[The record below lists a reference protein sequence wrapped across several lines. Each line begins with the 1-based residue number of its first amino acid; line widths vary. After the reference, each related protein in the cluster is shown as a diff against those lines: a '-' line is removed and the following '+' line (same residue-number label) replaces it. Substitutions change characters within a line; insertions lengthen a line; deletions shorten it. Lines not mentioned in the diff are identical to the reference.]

1 MQQLL
6 TKPNYENMKK
16 SLLLLAT
23 VTMLSSCASKLAI
36 SSGDESLSA
45 LTQVTDSEDPCV
57 TPFGG
62 DEGKN
67 LFYASRENRFFF
79 NIYKK
84 DNAFSNAVVSKTS
97 GNNQNYSPTYCE
109 KTDKLAFRCQNEGTR
124 TSDIYMMSASKG
136 KAMTQATDTPNAF
149 EGNPSLSKDG
159 KYLVYDKQTYLITA
173 ALWTPTLIEKSEIWL
188 KNLETGESILLGKG
202 YEPSF
207 SPDSKQ
213 IAYVKYAADAKSCCI
228 WVMDLDGGN
237 QIQLTDAKRGY
248 ARCPKWS
255 PDGQRIIFQSTR
267 KDKKD
272 ADLYVINVDGD
283 NLTQLTKNKSHD
295 AQPYWS
301 NDGSIYFTSDRG
313 AKKGNYQIWRFKF
326 EE

>member
-1 MQQLL
+1 
-6 TKPNYENMKK
+6 MKK
-16 SLLLLAT
+16 SLLLLAA
-23 VTMLSSCASKLAI
+23 VTMLSSCASKFAI
-36 SSGDESLSA
+36 STGDESLSA
-45 LTQVTDSEDPCV
+45 LTQVTDSEEPCI

-67 LFYASRENRFFF
+67 LFYAVKEGRFYY

-84 DNAFSNAVVSKTS
+84 DNAFSNAVAAKTS
-97 GNNQNYSPTYCE
+97 GNNQNFSPTYCA
-109 KTDKLAFRCQNEGTR
+109 KTDKIAFRCQNEGTR
-124 TSDIYMMSASKG
+124 NSDIYIMSASKG
-136 KAMTQATDTPNAF
+136 KAMVQATDTPNAF
-149 EGNPSLSKDG
+149 ESNPSLSQDG
-159 KYLVYDKQTYLITA
+159 KYLVYDKLTLSLGA
-173 ALWTPTLIEKSEIWL
+173 SLWAPILIEKSEIWV
-188 KNLETGESILLGKG
+188 KNLETGESILLGNG

-213 IAYVKYAADAKSCCI
+213 IAYVKYASDAKSCCVWI
-228 WVMDLDGGN
+228 MDIDGGN

-248 ARCPKWS
+248 ARAPKWS
-255 PDGQRIIFQSTR
+255 PDGKKIIFQSTR

-272 ADLYVINVDGD
+272 ADLYTIGVDGD

-301 NDGSIYFTSDRG
+301 NDGSVYFTSDRG
-313 AKKGNYQIWRFKF
+313 AKKGNYQIWRFKI